1 MVTLTP
7 LEAAPASFSLQPL
20 DGGPAIDAP
29 PPPAGA
35 PPVRP
40 PISDAPEGY
49 QPPETPAQTQAEAR
63 GIGTRIVDG
72 IKQGFGSKE
81 LGLTE
86 QDYKNY
92 PWLRDSSFL
101 QGLAATFD
109 AIIRAPGAVLGGAAG
124 AVSGGAEV
132 AGMSPAN
139 ADRLMRDVGVA
150 GQVALAPEAPLP
162 RQIPRGQVTGREAA
176 ASLRSDAK
184 TFYQAADEA
193 GLVIK
198 SNAVKTL
205 ADDARK
211 AADKAGLD
219 VTLTPDS
226 VAVLKRVDEAT
237 AGPLTLDKLDTLR
250 QIASDAQAAQKP
262 KDRAIAS
269 QIVEKIDDFM
279 DRLSDNDVI
288 SGDQRLASDAIA
300 QARDLWSRSAK
311 LDTISKMIEAAKDSA
326 TNYSASGMENSLR
339 TEFRRLARNERA
351 MRTFT
356 KQEQAAIRK
365 VARGTAASNT
375 TRNVGRFAPTGPVG
389 AGLGLPSL
397 AAMGAAAGGPIGAA
411 IAVGA
416 GTGVTFGARTL
427 AAAMT
432 KRYIS
437 NLENLVASGG
447 RTDSAAKSLQRGT
460 AAMQILGTAA
470 AASAQD
476 SDR

>member
-198 SNAVKTL
+198 SDAVKTL
-205 ADDARK
+205 ADGARK

-237 AGPLTLDKLDTLR
+237 AGRPLTLDKLDTLR

-279 DRLSDNDVI
+279 DRLTDNDVI
-288 SGDQRLASDAIA
+288 SGDQKLAADAIT

-311 LDTISKMIEAAKDSA
+311 LDTISRLVERAEISA
-326 TNYSASGMENSLR
+326 PNFSGSGMENALR
-339 TEFRRLARNERA
+339 TEFRALAKNDRA

-356 KQEQAAIRK
+356 KAEQEAIK
-365 VARGTAASNT
+365 KIAKGTAASNT
-375 TRNVGRFAPTGPVG
+375 ARNVGKLAPSGVVSGALSGGIGATVGTAIGIGPT
-389 AGLGLPSL
+389 A
-397 AAMGAAAGGPIGAA
+397 GAA
-411 IAVGA
+411 IT
-416 GTGVTFGARTL
+416 TGGGFAARRL
-427 AAAMT
+427 AAAMA
-432 KRYIS
+432 KRYVGD
-437 NLENLVASGG
+437 LERIVATGG